1 MCASVWRTACGSA
14 AASSRNPTPSRLRR
28 RAACWKSSA
37 SRSPLRTTRA
47 TCSSSREVA
56 MWLFR
61 LLALACLALPAAAQ
75 AWPTRVV
82 KFVSPYPPGGS
93 VDPLARI
100 FAAKLG
106 ESLKQQVIV
115 ENRTRASGVIGSDY
129 VAKSA
134 PDGYTF
140 VFIFDTHS
148 VHQALNPNL
157 PFDPV
162 KDFAPVMLVGT
173 APMAVTTGASKP
185 YKNFAEVVAAAKAA
199 PDKLTIGNVGN
210 GSLGHLATILLNQ
223 AAGVKLVPIPYK
235 GGGPLST
242 DVLGGQVDFAM
253 ASTAAQAQYVRSGKM
268 RALALTGDKRSSTM
282 PDVPTLKELG
292 IPWQGAYAFWGILAP
307 AGTPKPIIDKL
318 VAELNKA
325 IKQPDVNKTLTE
337 TLGMDVL
344 ALSPEATG
352 KFLGDAI
359 QRWGKVVKDN
369 NIHAE

>member
-1 MCASVWRTACGSA
+1 MWR
-14 AASSRNPTPSRLRR
+14 SRVLGFLLILI
-28 RAACWKSSA
+28 SA
-37 SRSPLRTTRA
+37 SA
-47 TCSSSREVA
+47 VA
-56 MWLFR
+56 
-61 LLALACLALPAAAQ
+61 Q
-75 AWPTRVV
+75 EWPTRPV

-93 VDPLARI
+93 VDPLARLL
-100 FAAKLG
+100 AAKVG
-106 ESLKQQVIV
+106 ESLKQSFIV
-115 ENRTRASGVIGSDY
+115 ENHTGASGIIGTDY

-148 VHQALNPNL
+148 VHQALNSKL
-157 PFDPV
+157 PFDPI

-173 APMAVTTGASKP
+173 APMAITTGTARP
-185 YKNFAEVVAAAKAA
+185 YKTFADVLAAAKAN

-223 AAGVKLVPIPYK
+223 AAGIKLVPIPYK

-253 ASTAAQAQYVRSGKM
+253 ASTAAQAQYVRCGKM
-268 RALALTGDKRSSTM
+268 RALALTGDKRSHTM
-282 PDVPTLKELG
+282 PDVPTLAELG

-318 VAELNKA
+318 VAELNKT
-325 IKQPDVNKTLTE
+325 IKMPDVQKTLTE

-352 KFLGDAI
+352 KFLADAI

-369 NIHAE
+369 NIHSE